1 MHNVEP
7 KKEKTNKKK
16 RRKDTNPHFHPP
28 NDNLKRCM
36 RRPLV
41 TAKFRPVKST
51 FCAIGSRN
59 FVQWE
64 TKDVSNKQ
72 NLYCPQPWHL
82 VAAGHPGTDISRT
95 GAIPVRDA
103 LDFLP
108 ARKSSPCS
116 RKSKGAFL
124 LMLKKNPKTQTTQ
137 KQSSVPAAA
146 RLRPGL
152 GELSRSASMR
162 KSAILADVKGLHFA
176 QTNQGKKVI
185 PGKQLLPSLFC

>member
-72 NLYCPQPWHL
+72 NLYCPQP
-82 VAAGHPGTDISRT
+82 
-95 GAIPVRDA
+95 
-103 LDFLP
+103 
-108 ARKSSPCS
+108 
-116 RKSKGAFL
+116 
-124 LMLKKNPKTQTTQ
+124 
-137 KQSSVPAAA
+137 
-146 RLRPGL
+146 
-152 GELSRSASMR
+152 
-162 KSAILADVKGLHFA
+162 
-176 QTNQGKKVI
+176 
-185 PGKQLLPSLFC
+185 